1 MSKQLQAIQK
11 LRNAG
16 IIAHIDAGKTTLTE
30 RILFYTNKIHRMGE
44 VHEGAATMDF
54 TPEEQER
61 GITIA
66 SACCTC
72 AWELEK
78 RHYDINLID
87 TPGHVDFSIEVE
99 RSLRVLDGAVGV
111 FCAVGGVEPQSETV
125 WRQAEKFGVPKLA
138 FVNKM
143 DRLGASFANV
153 LTDMREKLGACPAPL
168 VMPLGEGEEFEA
180 LLDLLS
186 LERLD
191 FDPASQGAVY
201 TRRPLTEEEAA
212 LAAPWREE
220 LINLLADESD
230 EIMEKYLA
238 GEDLPLEL
246 LRAAVRRGTLRH
258 SLVPVFCGSALR
270 NSGVQPLLD
279 GICLYLPDPLE
290 AEPQEAEDVN
300 QAAGQAAAGGRHLQ
314 PVRLTPDPAGDLAA
328 LVFKLYME
336 GGRKLSLLRIY
347 SGTLRDGL
355 DCCNATRKQP
365 ERVSRMFRLF
375 ADDREQISEA
385 GPGEIVAVQGLRSA
399 YTGDSISSPGRPLLL
414 ENIASY
420 RPVISIA
427 LEPKNSSEGEKL
439 DEVLQR
445 FLLEDP
451 TLHVEMDDD
460 SGQRIISGMGE
471 LHLEVLL
478 ERMKREYGLEPRA
491 GNPQVVCQETIL
503 KSAEAEGEFD
513 RELGDTP
520 HFGKVRLRT
529 APRERGSGNLVR
541 WSFDHSG
548 ASQAWPQAWL
558 EAVEQGIED
567 SLHSGVL
574 QGFPVQD
581 VLVEILELHRKDNA
595 SSPAGYH
602 MAAVSALKAALSAS
616 RPALLEPVMYLE
628 ISVPDS
634 HLGAALNLLSTHGGK
649 VSDVAERGEQK
660 TIKALAPMRELFGFS
675 TFLRSSTQGRAG
687 MVMRFERF
695 DAI

>member
-1 MSKQLQAIQK
+1 MSKQFPALQK

-30 RILFYTNKIHRMGE
+30 RILFYTHKIHRMGE

-54 TPEEQER
+54 TPEEQAR

-72 AWELEK
+72 AWELEN
-78 RHYDINLID
+78 RQYDINLID

-143 DRLGASFANV
+143 DRLGASFAGV
-153 LTDMREKLGACPAPL
+153 LRDMREKLGARPAPL
-168 VMPLGEGEEFEA
+168 VVPLGEGEDFAA
-180 LLDLLS
+180 LLDVLG

-191 FDPASQGAVY
+191 FDAASQGALY
-201 TRRPLTEEEAA
+201 TRRPLSADEAA

-220 LINLLADESD
+220 LISLLADESD

-238 GEDLPLEL
+238 GEELPLEL
-246 LRAAVRRGTLRH
+246 LRAAVRRGTLRR

-270 NSGVQPLLD
+270 NAGVQPLLD
-279 GICLYLPDPLE
+279 GICLYLPNPLE

-300 QAAGQAAAGGRHLQ
+300 LSAGAGRAI
-314 PVRLTPDPAGDLAA
+314 PVKLEPDPDGDLAA
-328 LVFKLYME
+328 LVFKLCME

-347 SGTLRDGL
+347 SGTLRDGME
-355 DCCNATRKQP
+355 CCNATRKRT
-365 ERVSRMFRLF
+365 ERISRLFRLF
-375 ADDREQISEA
+375 ADDREQIAAA
-385 GPGEIVAVQGLRSA
+385 GPGAIVAVQGLRSA
-399 YTGDSISSPGRPLLL
+399 YTGDSVSSPGRPLLL
-414 ENIASY
+414 ENIAAY

-451 TLHVEMDDD
+451 TLHLEMDDD

-503 KSAEAEGEFD
+503 KTAGAEGEFD

-520 HFGKVRLRT
+520 HYGKVLVRV
-529 APRERGSGNLVR
+529 APRERGGGNLVR
-541 WSFDHSG
+541 WGFDNTD
-548 ASQAWPQAWL
+548 WPQPWL
-558 EAVEQGIED
+558 AAAEQGIDD
-567 SLHSGVL
+567 SLHAGVL
-574 QGFPVQD
+574 RGFPVQD
-581 VLVEILELHRKDNA
+581 VLVEILELQRRDGA

-602 MAAVSALKAALSAS
+602 MAAVAALKSALSAA
-616 RPALLEPVMYLE
+616 RPALLEPVMHIE

-634 HLGAALNLLSTHGGK
+634 HLGAALNLLSAHGGK
-649 VSDVAERGEQK
+649 VSELAERGEQK
-660 TIKALAPMRELFGFS
+660 IIKALAPMRELFGFS

-687 MVMRFERF
+687 MVLRFERF